1 MKIRD
6 TFYKNVAFGFTIC
19 FIFQIFLNVGG
30 VVKFIPSTGVT
41 LPLVSYGVSSVVSTL
56 IMFGII
62 QGICVLENSGVDKN
76 VRQKKAVQSGWAE
89 QEVTERPQYRDE
101 DEKKQNRQ
109 IA

>member
-1 MKIRD
+1 M
-6 TFYKNVAFGFTIC
+6 
-19 FIFQIFLNVGG
+19 
-30 VVKFIPSTGVT
+30 KFIPSTGVT

-109 IA
+109 QKSEQDRRGSEKKSRRYADRKKQPDTDEFWGE